1 MAKKTVGGKTRKYSK
16 ANMDRYYD
24 RVARGLP
31 LKAKKEAPA
40 APKVSE
46 GSKSLSAQQAA
57 AQSASHPE
65 HPTLFDGMV
74 EKPAQNGTY
83 SR

>member
-1 MAKKTVGGKTRKYSK
+1 MKKYNK
-16 ANMDRYYD
+16 ASMDRYYD
-24 RVARGLP
+24 RLERGLP
-31 LKAKKEAPA
+31 LRAKKEAPA
-40 APKVSE
+40 APKSSE

-65 HPTLFDGMV
+65 HPTLFDGLT
-74 EKPAQNGTY
+74 EKPRNTGTY